1 MKKILAVTSIRS
13 DYDLMSPLYNKLLN
27 NNNFNLM
34 LLVSGAHLSKS
45 YGNSV
50 DLIRKD
56 GYKILLEIETL
67 IDSDSSKSRL
77 KTASLLLQN
86 SIDVVHNYSPDLIVY
101 AGDREDNIIGALLGA
116 YLQIPTA
123 HFYGGD
129 HVQDGHVDN
138 PIRHAVSKLSTYH
151 FVSIQEHCN
160 RLIRI
165 GEHPKRIF
173 NIGAISLDKI
183 FNHKK
188 IEKNELIEKLDV
200 SKKFREFCLVIF
212 HPLDKEMKIT
222 GKIFQNILNAIE
234 QLKYNAF
241 VNYPNT
247 DPSNKKIVDII
258 EKYKDNKSFY
268 FFKNLPRDLFLSLYK
283 NSIFQI
289 GNSSSGIVE
298 SASIP
303 IPVVN
308 VGERQ
313 KGRAQSGN
321 VIFCGTKIAQIKA
334 ATKKAISKSY
344 IDQIKNIENIYGDGK
359 SAQRAQKILKDLKF
373 DDMLYKTEDPMD
385 IPL

>member
-67 IDSDSSKSRL
+67 IDSDSSKSRP

-101 AGDREDNIIGALLGA
+101 AGDREDSIIGALLGA

-151 FVSIQEHCN
+151 FVSNQKHFN
-160 RLIRI
+160 RLTRI

-173 NIGAISLDKI
+173 NIGTISLDKI
-183 FNHKK
+183 SQHKK
-188 IEKNELIEKLDV
+188 LDKSRLLEKFGL
-200 SKKFREFCLVIF
+200 SKEFEDYCLVIF
-212 HPLDKEMKIT
+212 HPLDKEIEISDV
-222 GKIFQNILNAIE
+222 IFQNILNVIE
-234 QLKYNAF
+234 ELNYNAF
-241 VNYPNT
+241 VNFPNT
-247 DPSNKKIVDII
+247 DPSNKKIIDVI

-268 FFKNLPRDLFLSLYK
+268 CFKNLPRNLFLSIYK

-289 GNSSSGIVE
+289 GNSSSGMIE

-308 VGERQ
+308 VGKRQ
-313 KGRAQSGN
+313 KGRDQSGN
-321 VIFCGTKIAQIKA
+321 VIFSGIKMKQIENA
-334 ATKKAISKSY
+334 IKKATSKSFNKSIAN
-344 IDQIKNIENIYGDGK
+344 IDNIYGDGK
-359 SAQRAQKILKDLKF
+359 SAERVIKILTALKF
-373 DDMLYKTEDPMD
+373 DDMIFKTEDPLD
-385 IPL
+385 IQV

>member
-86 SIDVVHNYSPDLIVY
+86 SIDVVQNYSPDLIVY

-129 HVQDGHVDN
+129 HTQDGHVDN

-151 FVSIQEHCN
+151 FVSNQEHYN
-160 RLIRI
+160 RLTRI
-165 GEHPKRIF
+165 GENPKRIF

-183 FNHKK
+183 SQHKK
-188 IEKNELIEKLDV
+188 LGKSRLLEKFGLPK
-200 SKKFREFCLVIF
+200 EFENYCLVIF
-212 HPLDKEMKIT
+212 HPLDKEMEISDV
-222 GKIFQNILNAIE
+222 IFQNILNVIE
-234 QLKYNAF
+234 ELNYKAF
-241 VNYPNT
+241 VNFPNT
-247 DPSNKKIVDII
+247 DPSNKKIIDII

-268 FFKNLPRDLFLSLYK
+268 CFKNLPRNLFLSIYK

-289 GNSSSGIVE
+289 GNSSSGMIE

-313 KGRAQSGN
+313 KGRGQSGN
-321 VIFCGTKIAQIKA
+321 AIFCGTEV
-334 ATKKAISKSY
+334 
-344 IDQIKNIENIYGDGK
+344 DQIKKAVERATSNEFFEKIKNIKNIYGDGK
-359 SAQRAQKILKDLKF
+359 SAQRGLKILKDLKF
-373 DDMLYKTEDPMD
+373 DDMLYKTEDPLN
-385 IPL
+385 IPV